1 MTNIKIKRKN
11 NNIVC
16 VECSGHTGFANYG
29 EDIVCAGVSCIV
41 QTAVLS
47 IQKLTDVKNN
57 CEINEKTGYLKLE
70 IIDIENNQTLHDA
83 QVILKSMFVGLEDL
97 QKQYPNNIK
106 LEVK

>member
-83 QVILKSMFVGLEDL
+83 QVILPKRYKAGAEMT
-97 QKQYPNNIK
+97 K
-106 LEVK
+106 